1 VTGTNQRHAS
11 GTGQRRCRVAGAA
24 AATQA
29 RANRLCAAPHKS
41 RAGAYAPRPGAGP
54 GCNPRRTH
62 SHDDS
67 RRPGRVVLPAEPPE
81 LTPAAA
87 RALLR
92 ILIKAHAAQG
102 GDREMD
108 NQQPADGWEAGT

>member
-1 VTGTNQRHAS
+1 MTGTARRPPRS
-11 GTGQRRCRVAGAA
+11 GRKRSRS
-24 AATQA
+24 
-29 RANRLCAAPHKS
+29 APPKT

-54 GCNPRRTH
+54 GRAPRRTH

-67 RRPGRVVLPAEPPE
+67 RRPVRLALPAEPPE

-92 ILIKAHAAQG
+92 ILIKAHTAQG
-102 GDREMD
+102 GDREMHT
-108 NQQPADGWEAGT
+108 QQPAGGQEAGT